1 MSRLGARWRV
11 GSWFSARVLNHES
24 SREVPFD
31 TRSEGMKT
39 SFMIVRWER
48 CSHGLLEYSKVS
60 WGFTALGWGWGT
72 GQGSREGAA
81 LLNRLDRILSRVG
94 FLLTLG
100 EAHGSERLRGSL
112 PGSEAEAASP
122 VRAEMNSRPGSLKG
136 QARQDTQQ
144 GLTAW
149 S

>member
-1 MSRLGARWRV
+1 MFTWSAGTQQGQLGFHSPGV
-11 GSWFSARVLNHES
+11 GVGDWAGVKGKFPE
-24 SREVPFD
+24 E
-31 TRSEGMKT
+31 T
-39 SFMIVRWER
+39 
-48 CSHGLLEYSKVS
+48 
-60 WGFTALGWGWGT
+60 
-72 GQGSREGAA
+72 SREGAA